1 MAAHKKI
8 DRICCAVLILSLIVT
23 ILFMNG
29 EALGLQASAAALGY
43 ETRLF
48 DTTRVHTIDI
58 VMDDWDTFIEG
69 CEDEEYEP
77 CAVVIDGESYKN
89 VAIRAKGNTSLSSV
103 RQLGSQ
109 RYSFKIEFDHYDSG
123 KTYHGL
129 DKLCLNNLIQDNTM
143 MKDYLVYRLM
153 GNFGVASPLCGY
165 VYITVN
171 GEDWGLYLA
180 VEGVEDAFLERNY
193 DKEAGEL
200 YKPDSMSFGGGRGN
214 GKGFDMENFDFDADG
229 FEPPEQGDFTL
240 GDFPGSPPGDFQMP
254 DNADGTPPE
263 MPDAAADEEASAAAD
278 ETGTDAEASAQTGE
292 TRSRPEMPGGG
303 FGGGNGS
310 DDVKLQ
316 YIDDDADSYPNIFD
330 NAKTDVSGKDEKRLI
345 ASLKKLS
352 SYEGLED
359 VLDMDAVLRYFVVHN
374 FVVNGD
380 SYTGSMIH
388 NYYLYEQDGKL
399 SMLPWDYNLAF
410 GGFQGNDAESA
421 VNDPIDDVLSDR
433 PMQAWMFSSE
443 EYTALYHEYYEEFLQ
458 SADIDGL
465 IDEAYNLIASYVEKD
480 PTKFCTYDEFET
492 GVQTLKNFCCLRA
505 QSVMGQLDG
514 SIPSTSEAQKESSE
528 SLVDVSAIT
537 ISDMGSMGNTMGG
550 KGGFG
555 GRQNDDADKSDAAD
569 TEGFTP
575 PQRPDSSADAG
586 TDFEADTQGGP
597 PQSPPDSQNGTSPG
611 TNRWAGEQPYK
622 RHADGSARSLR
633 AGPRTGTRVC
643 GFLQA
648 KIKNRTVPGGTVLF
662 LQNFKA
668 CVGDDVHIVLC
679 GSRYFDADRFLR

>member
-1 MAAHKKI
+1 M
-8 DRICCAVLILSLIVT
+8 LILSLILT

-29 EALGLQASAAALGY
+29 EALGLQASAATLGY

-143 MKDYLVYRLM
+143 MKDYLAYRLM
-153 GNFGVASPLCGY
+153 GNFGVVSPLCSY

-193 DKEAGEL
+193 GKEAGEL

-214 GKGFDMENFDFDADG
+214 GKGFDMEEFDFDADG
-229 FEPPEQGDFTL
+229 FEPPEQGNFTP

-263 MPDAAADEEASAAAD
+263 KPDAAADEEASAAVD

-345 ASLKKLS
+345 ESLRKLS
-352 SYEGLED
+352 AYEDLED

-433 PMQAWMFSSE
+433 PMQAWIFSSE

-465 IDEAYNLIASYVEKD
+465 IDEAYSLIAPYVEKD

-492 GVQTLKNFCCLRA
+492 GVQTLKNFCYLRA
-505 QSVMGQLDG
+505 QSVTGQLDG

-528 SLVDVSAIT
+528 SLVDASAIT

-575 PQRPDSSADAG
+575 PQRPDSSADAE
-586 TDFEADTQGGP
+586 TDSETDTQTDSAENP
-597 PQSPPDSQNGTSPG
+597 PQSPPDGQNGTPPG
-611 TNRWAGEQPYK
+611 QTDGQGSSRTSGTQTVLLAACALVLALGLGFAVFYK
-622 RHADGSARSLR
+622 RR
-633 AGPRTGTRVC
+633 
-643 GFLQA
+643 
-648 KIKNRTVPGGTVLF
+648 
-662 LQNFKA
+662 
-668 CVGDDVHIVLC
+668 
-679 GSRYFDADRFLR
+679 

>member
-143 MKDYLVYRLM
+143 MKDYLAYRLM
-153 GNFGVASPLCGY
+153 GNFGVVSPLCSY

-193 DKEAGEL
+193 GKEAGEL

-229 FEPPEQGDFTL
+229 FEPPEQGDFTP
-240 GDFPGSPPGDFQMP
+240 GDFPGSPPGDFQP
-254 DNADGTPPE
+254 SDNADGTPPE
-263 MPDAAADEEASAAAD
+263 KPDAAADEEASAAAD

-345 ASLKKLS
+345 ASLRKLS
-352 SYEGLED
+352 SYEDLED

-433 PMQAWMFSSE
+433 PMQAWIFSSE

-465 IDEAYNLIASYVEKD
+465 IDEAYSLIAPYVEKD

-492 GVQTLKNFCCLRA
+492 GVQTLKNFCYLRA
-505 QSVMGQLDG
+505 QSVTGQLDG

-528 SLVDVSAIT
+528 SLVDASAIT

-586 TDFEADTQGGP
+586 TDFEADMQGGP

-611 TNRWAGEQPYK
+611 QTDGQGSSRTSGTQTVLLAACALVLALGLGFAVFYK
-622 RHADGSARSLR
+622 RR
-633 AGPRTGTRVC
+633 
-643 GFLQA
+643 
-648 KIKNRTVPGGTVLF
+648 
-662 LQNFKA
+662 
-668 CVGDDVHIVLC
+668 
-679 GSRYFDADRFLR
+679 

>member
-8 DRICCAVLILSLIVT
+8 DRICCAVLILSLILT

-29 EALGLQASAAALGY
+29 EALGLQASAATLGY

-143 MKDYLVYRLM
+143 MKDYLAYRLM
-153 GNFGVASPLCGY
+153 GNFGVVSPLCSY

-193 DKEAGEL
+193 GKEAGEL

-214 GKGFDMENFDFDADG
+214 GKGFDMEEFDFDADG
-229 FEPPEQGDFTL
+229 FEPPEQGNFTP

-263 MPDAAADEEASAAAD
+263 KPDAAADEEASAAVD

-352 SYEGLED
+352 SYEDLED

-433 PMQAWMFSSE
+433 PMQAWMFSGE
-443 EYTALYHEYYEEFLQ
+443 EYTELYHEYYEEFLQ

-465 IDEAYNLIASYVEKD
+465 IDEAYDLIAPYVEKD

-505 QSVMGQLDG
+505 QSVAGQLDG

-575 PQRPDSSADAG
+575 PQRPDSSADAE
-586 TDFEADTQGGP
+586 TDSETDTQTDSAENP
-597 PQSPPDSQNGTSPG
+597 PQSPPDGQNGTPPG
-611 TNRWAGEQPYK
+611 QTDGQGSSRTSGTQTVLLAACALVLALGLGFAVFYK
-622 RHADGSARSLR
+622 RR
-633 AGPRTGTRVC
+633 
-643 GFLQA
+643 
-648 KIKNRTVPGGTVLF
+648 
-662 LQNFKA
+662 
-668 CVGDDVHIVLC
+668 
-679 GSRYFDADRFLR
+679 

>member
-8 DRICCAVLILSLIVT
+8 DRICCAVLILSLILT

-29 EALGLQASAAALGY
+29 EALGLQASAATLGY

-58 VMDDWDTFIEG
+58 VMDDWDAFIEG

-143 MKDYLVYRLM
+143 MKDYLAYRLM
-153 GNFGVASPLCGY
+153 GNFGVVSPLCSY

-193 DKEAGEL
+193 GKEAGEL

-229 FEPPEQGDFTL
+229 FEPPEQGDFTP
-240 GDFPGSPPGDFQMP
+240 GDFPGSPPGDFQP
-254 DNADGTPPE
+254 SDNADGTPPE
-263 MPDAAADEEASAAAD
+263 KPDAAADEEASAAAD
-278 ETGTDAEASAQTGE
+278 ETGTDAETSAQTGE

-345 ASLKKLS
+345 ASLKRLS
-352 SYEGLED
+352 SYEDLED

-465 IDEAYNLIASYVEKD
+465 IDEAYDLIAQYVEKD

-492 GVQTLKNFCCLRA
+492 GVQTLKNFCYLRA
-505 QSVMGQLDG
+505 QSVTGQLDG

-528 SLVDVSAIT
+528 SLVDASAIT

-611 TNRWAGEQPYK
+611 QTDGQGSSRTSGTQTVLLAACALVLALGLGFAVFYK
-622 RHADGSARSLR
+622 RR
-633 AGPRTGTRVC
+633 
-643 GFLQA
+643 
-648 KIKNRTVPGGTVLF
+648 
-662 LQNFKA
+662 
-668 CVGDDVHIVLC
+668 
-679 GSRYFDADRFLR
+679 

>member
-8 DRICCAVLILSLIVT
+8 DRICCAVLILSLILT

-29 EALGLQASAAALGY
+29 EALGLQASAATLGY

-143 MKDYLVYRLM
+143 MKDYLAYRLM
-153 GNFGVASPLCGY
+153 GNFGVVSPLCSY

-193 DKEAGEL
+193 GKEAGEL

-214 GKGFDMENFDFDADG
+214 GKGFDMEEFDFDADG
-229 FEPPEQGDFTL
+229 FEPPEQGNFTP

-263 MPDAAADEEASAAAD
+263 KPDAAADEEASAAVD

-316 YIDDDADSYPNIFD
+316 YIDDDPESYPNIFD
-330 NAKTDVSGKDEKRLI
+330 NAKTDVSAKDEKRLI

-352 SYEGLED
+352 SYEDLED

-410 GGFQGNDAESA
+410 GGFQGNDAESS

-465 IDEAYNLIASYVEKD
+465 IDEAYSLIAPYVEKD

-611 TNRWAGEQPYK
+611 QTDGQGSSRTSGTQTVLLAACALVLALGLGFAVFYK
-622 RHADGSARSLR
+622 RR
-633 AGPRTGTRVC
+633 
-643 GFLQA
+643 
-648 KIKNRTVPGGTVLF
+648 
-662 LQNFKA
+662 
-668 CVGDDVHIVLC
+668 
-679 GSRYFDADRFLR
+679 

>member
-1 MAAHKKI
+1 
-8 DRICCAVLILSLIVT
+8 
-23 ILFMNG
+23 
-29 EALGLQASAAALGY
+29 
-43 ETRLF
+43 
-48 DTTRVHTIDI
+48 
-58 VMDDWDTFIEG
+58 
-69 CEDEEYEP
+69 
-77 CAVVIDGESYKN
+77 
-89 VAIRAKGNTSLSSV
+89 
-103 RQLGSQ
+103 
-109 RYSFKIEFDHYDSG
+109 
-123 KTYHGL
+123 
-129 DKLCLNNLIQDNTM
+129 
-143 MKDYLVYRLM
+143 
-153 GNFGVASPLCGY
+153 
-165 VYITVN
+165 
-171 GEDWGLYLA
+171 
-180 VEGVEDAFLERNY
+180 
-193 DKEAGEL
+193 
-200 YKPDSMSFGGGRGN
+200 MSFGGGRGN

-229 FEPPEQGDFTL
+229 FEPPEQGDFTP
-240 GDFPGSPPGDFQMP
+240 GDFPGSPPGDFQP
-254 DNADGTPPE
+254 SDNADGTPPE
-263 MPDAAADEEASAAAD
+263 KPDAAADEEASAAAD
-278 ETGTDAEASAQTGE
+278 ETGTDAETSAQTGE

-352 SYEGLED
+352 SYEDLED

-433 PMQAWMFSSE
+433 PMQAWIFSSE

-465 IDEAYNLIASYVEKD
+465 IDEAYSLIAPYVEKD

-505 QSVMGQLDG
+505 QSVAGQLDG

-528 SLVDVSAIT
+528 SLVDASAIT

-586 TDFEADTQGGP
+586 TDFEADMQGGP

-611 TNRWAGEQPYK
+611 QTDGQGSSRTSGTQTVLLAACALVLALGLGFAVFYK
-622 RHADGSARSLR
+622 RR
-633 AGPRTGTRVC
+633 
-643 GFLQA
+643 
-648 KIKNRTVPGGTVLF
+648 
-662 LQNFKA
+662 
-668 CVGDDVHIVLC
+668 
-679 GSRYFDADRFLR
+679 

>member
-8 DRICCAVLILSLIVT
+8 DRICCAVLILSLILT

-29 EALGLQASAAALGY
+29 ETLGLQASAAALGY

-48 DTTRVHTIDI
+48 DTTRLHTIDI

-143 MKDYLVYRLM
+143 MKDYLAYRLM
-153 GNFGVASPLCGY
+153 GNFGVVSPLCSY

-193 DKEAGEL
+193 GKEAGEL

-229 FEPPEQGDFTL
+229 FEPPEQGDFTP
-240 GDFPGSPPGDFQMP
+240 GDFPGSPPGDFQP
-254 DNADGTPPE
+254 SDNADGTPPE
-263 MPDAAADEEASAAAD
+263 KPDAAADEEASAATD
-278 ETGTDAEASAQTGE
+278 ENGTDAEASAQTGE

-316 YIDDDADSYPNIFD
+316 YIDDDADSYLNIFD

-345 ASLKKLS
+345 ESLRKLS
-352 SYEGLED
+352 SYEDLED

-410 GGFQGNDAESA
+410 GGFQGSDAESA

-433 PMQAWMFSSE
+433 PMQAWIFSSE

-465 IDEAYNLIASYVEKD
+465 IDEAYDLIAPYVEKD

-505 QSVMGQLDG
+505 QSVTGQLDG
-514 SIPSTSEAQKESSE
+514 SIPSTSEAQRENSE
-528 SLVDVSAIT
+528 SLVDASAIT

-611 TNRWAGEQPYK
+611 QTDGQGSSRTSGTQTVLLAACALVLALGLGFAVFYK
-622 RHADGSARSLR
+622 RR
-633 AGPRTGTRVC
+633 
-643 GFLQA
+643 
-648 KIKNRTVPGGTVLF
+648 
-662 LQNFKA
+662 
-668 CVGDDVHIVLC
+668 
-679 GSRYFDADRFLR
+679 

>member
-1 MAAHKKI
+1 M
-8 DRICCAVLILSLIVT
+8 
-23 ILFMNG
+23 
-29 EALGLQASAAALGY
+29 
-43 ETRLF
+43 
-48 DTTRVHTIDI
+48 
-58 VMDDWDTFIEG
+58 
-69 CEDEEYEP
+69 
-77 CAVVIDGESYKN
+77 VIDGESYKN

-143 MKDYLVYRLM
+143 MKDYLAYRLM
-153 GNFGVASPLCGY
+153 GNFGVASPLCSY

-193 DKEAGEL
+193 GEEAGEL

-214 GKGFDMENFDFDADG
+214 GRDFDMEDFEFDADG
-229 FEPPEQGDFTL
+229 LEPPEQGDFTP
-240 GDFPGSPPGDFQMP
+240 GDFPGSPPGDFQTP

-263 MPDAAADEEASAAAD
+263 MPDAADS
-278 ETGTDAEASAQTGE
+278 AEASAE
-292 TRSRPEMPGGG
+292 TTDAAGRRNREPPGNDGRRLWRRM
-303 FGGGNGS
+303 S
-310 DDVKLQ
+310 SSSDVKLQ
-316 YIDDDADSYPNIFD
+316 YIDDDPESYPNIFD

-345 ASLKKLS
+345 ESIRKLS
-352 SYEGLED
+352 SYEDLED

-410 GGFQGNDAESA
+410 GGFQGSDAESS

-465 IDEAYNLIASYVEKD
+465 IDEAYSLIAPYVEKD

-505 QSVMGQLDG
+505 QSVTGQLDG

-528 SLVDVSAIT
+528 SLVDASAIT

-575 PQRPDSSADAG
+575 PQRPDSSADAENR
-586 TDFEADTQGGP
+586 FRGGYASGFGGNP

-611 TNRWAGEQPYK
+611 QTDGQGSSRTSGTQTVLLAACALVLALGLGFAVFYK
-622 RHADGSARSLR
+622 RR
-633 AGPRTGTRVC
+633 
-643 GFLQA
+643 
-648 KIKNRTVPGGTVLF
+648 
-662 LQNFKA
+662 
-668 CVGDDVHIVLC
+668 
-679 GSRYFDADRFLR
+679 

>member
-1 MAAHKKI
+1 M
-8 DRICCAVLILSLIVT
+8 LILSLILT

-29 EALGLQASAAALGY
+29 EALGLQASAATLGY

-143 MKDYLVYRLM
+143 MKDYLAYRLM
-153 GNFGVASPLCGY
+153 GNFGVVSPLCSY
-165 VYITVN
+165 VYITIN

-193 DKEAGEL
+193 GKEAGEL

-229 FEPPEQGDFTL
+229 FEPPEQGDFTP
-240 GDFPGSPPGDFQMP
+240 GDFPGSPPGDFQP
-254 DNADGTPPE
+254 SDNADGTPPE
-263 MPDAAADEEASAAAD
+263 KPDAAADEEASAAAD
-278 ETGTDAEASAQTGE
+278 ETGTDAETSAQTGE

-345 ASLKKLS
+345 ASLRKLS
-352 SYEGLED
+352 SYEDLED
-359 VLDMDAVLRYFVVHN
+359 VLDMEAVLRYFVVHN

-433 PMQAWMFSSE
+433 PMQAWIFSSE

-465 IDEAYNLIASYVEKD
+465 IDEAYSLIAPYVEKD

-492 GVQTLKNFCCLRA
+492 GVQTLKNFCYLRA
-505 QSVMGQLDG
+505 QSVTGQLDG
-514 SIPSTSEAQKESSE
+514 SIPSASEAQKESSE
-528 SLVDVSAIT
+528 SLVDASAIT

-575 PQRPDSSADAG
+575 PQRPDSSADAE
-586 TDFEADTQGGP
+586 TDSETDTQTDSAGNP

-611 TNRWAGEQPYK
+611 QTDGQGSSRTSGTQTVLLAACALVLALGLGFVVFYK
-622 RHADGSARSLR
+622 RR
-633 AGPRTGTRVC
+633 
-643 GFLQA
+643 
-648 KIKNRTVPGGTVLF
+648 
-662 LQNFKA
+662 
-668 CVGDDVHIVLC
+668 
-679 GSRYFDADRFLR
+679 

>member
-58 VMDDWDTFIEG
+58 VMDDWDAFIEG

-109 RYSFKIEFDHYDSG
+109 RYSFKIEFDHYNSG

-143 MKDYLVYRLM
+143 MKDYLAYRLM
-153 GNFGVASPLCGY
+153 GNFGVVSPLCSY

-229 FEPPEQGDFTL
+229 FEPPEQGDFTP
-240 GDFPGSPPGDFQMP
+240 GDFPGSPPGDFQP
-254 DNADGTPPE
+254 SDNADGTPPE
-263 MPDAAADEEASAAAD
+263 KPDAAADEEASAATD
-278 ETGTDAEASAQTGE
+278 ENGTDAEASAQTGE

-316 YIDDDADSYPNIFD
+316 YIDDDADSYLNIFD

-345 ASLKKLS
+345 ESLRKLS
-352 SYEGLED
+352 SYEDLED

-410 GGFQGNDAESA
+410 GGFQGSDAESA

-433 PMQAWMFSSE
+433 PMQAWIFSSE

-465 IDEAYNLIASYVEKD
+465 IDEAYDLIAPYVEKD

-505 QSVMGQLDG
+505 QSVTGQLDG
-514 SIPSTSEAQKESSE
+514 SIPSTSEAQKEGSE
-528 SLVDVSAIT
+528 SLVDASAIT

-611 TNRWAGEQPYK
+611 QTDGQGSSRTSGTQTVLLAACALVLALGLGFAVFYK
-622 RHADGSARSLR
+622 RR
-633 AGPRTGTRVC
+633 
-643 GFLQA
+643 
-648 KIKNRTVPGGTVLF
+648 
-662 LQNFKA
+662 
-668 CVGDDVHIVLC
+668 
-679 GSRYFDADRFLR
+679 

>member
-8 DRICCAVLILSLIVT
+8 DRICCAVLILSLILT

-29 EALGLQASAAALGY
+29 EALGLQASAATLGY

-143 MKDYLVYRLM
+143 MKDYLAYRLM
-153 GNFGVASPLCGY
+153 GNFGVVSPLCSY

-193 DKEAGEL
+193 GKEAGEL

-214 GKGFDMENFDFDADG
+214 GKGFDMEEFDFDADG
-229 FEPPEQGDFTL
+229 FEPPEQGNFTP

-263 MPDAAADEEASAAAD
+263 KPDAAADEEASAAVD

-345 ASLKKLS
+345 ESLRKLS
-352 SYEGLED
+352 AYEDLED

-433 PMQAWMFSSE
+433 PMQAWIFSSE

-465 IDEAYNLIASYVEKD
+465 IDEAYDLIAPYVEKD

-492 GVQTLKNFCCLRA
+492 GVQTLKNFCYLRA
-505 QSVMGQLDG
+505 QSVTGQLDG

-528 SLVDVSAIT
+528 SLVDASAIT

-575 PQRPDSSADAG
+575 PQRPDSSADAE
-586 TDFEADTQGGP
+586 TDSETDTQTDSAGNP

-611 TNRWAGEQPYK
+611 QTDGQGSSRTSGTQTVLLAACALVLALGLGFAVFYK
-622 RHADGSARSLR
+622 RR
-633 AGPRTGTRVC
+633 
-643 GFLQA
+643 
-648 KIKNRTVPGGTVLF
+648 
-662 LQNFKA
+662 
-668 CVGDDVHIVLC
+668 
-679 GSRYFDADRFLR
+679 

>member
-1 MAAHKKI
+1 MATSKNLE
-8 DRICCAVLILSLIVT
+8 RVCAIVLIVSLLASVG
-23 ILFMNG
+23 LVYVKANG
-29 EALGLQASAAALGY
+29 GESTGQTMGY
-43 ETRLF
+43 ESRLF
-48 DTTRVHTIDI
+48 DTSRVHTIDI
-58 VMDDWDTFIEG
+58 VMDGWDSFIENCG
-69 CEDEEYEP
+69 AEEYSA

-103 RQLGSQ
+103 RSLGSS
-109 RYSFKIEFDHYDSG
+109 RYSFKVEFDHYDDT

-129 DKLCLNNLIQDNTM
+129 DKLNLNNLIFDNTM
-143 MKDYLVYRLM
+143 MKDYLTYRM
-153 GNFGVASPLCGY
+153 MTEFGVDAPLCSF

-171 GEDWGLYLA
+171 GEDFGLYLA

-193 DKEAGEL
+193 SGTGEL

-214 GKGFDMENFDFDADG
+214 GKGFDMEEFDFDADG
-229 FEPPEQGDFTL
+229 FEPPEQGDFTP
-240 GDFPGSPPGDFQMP
+240 GDFPGSPPGDFQP
-254 DNADGTPPE
+254 SDNADGTPPE
-263 MPDAAADEEASAAAD
+263 MPDAADSAEASTED
-278 ETGTDAEASAQTGE
+278 GGTTAGAEASAE
-292 TRSRPEMPGGG
+292 TNAAEGNRERPEIKGGG
-303 FGGGNGS
+303 FGGMS
-310 DDVKLQ
+310 SSSDVKLQ
-316 YIDDDADSYPNIFD
+316 YIDDDPESYPNIFD

-345 ASLKKLS
+345 ESLRKLS
-352 SYEGLED
+352 SYEDLED

-433 PMQAWMFSSE
+433 PMQTWMFSGE
-443 EYTALYHEYYEEFLQ
+443 EYTELYHEYYEEFLQ

-465 IDEAYNLIASYVEKD
+465 IDKAYSLIAPYVEKD

-505 QSVMGQLDG
+505 QSVTGQLDG

-528 SLVDVSAIT
+528 SLVDASAIT

-611 TNRWAGEQPYK
+611 QTDGQGSSRTSGTQTVLLAACALVLALGLGFAVFYK
-622 RHADGSARSLR
+622 RR
-633 AGPRTGTRVC
+633 
-643 GFLQA
+643 
-648 KIKNRTVPGGTVLF
+648 
-662 LQNFKA
+662 
-668 CVGDDVHIVLC
+668 
-679 GSRYFDADRFLR
+679 